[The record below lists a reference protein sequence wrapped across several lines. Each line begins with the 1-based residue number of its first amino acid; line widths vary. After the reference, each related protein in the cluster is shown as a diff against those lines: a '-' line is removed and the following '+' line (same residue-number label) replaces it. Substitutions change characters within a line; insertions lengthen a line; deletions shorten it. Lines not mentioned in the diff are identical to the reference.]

1 MKKLICT
8 ALIVFIVLATTF
20 AVFGAEEETDLDEP
34 TDTSEEIV
42 ETVTPEDATDGSTD
56 GSTEEAPALDESTFK
71 KWLDEWRKTYEKE
84 QEGKDNPDTFAE
96 WILGQVLAYGTE
108 ILAALAAMFALSNA
122 VYAKVK
128 IKKPMDNFTAQTSG
142 NLNKFAK
149 DITEAVDQ
157 YGKESAEALEVVHAY
172 ARSMNTLEEEVKL
185 LREKQIAL
193 EGERQALISAMKLQ
207 SGMLNTVIQSST
219 IAQWKKD
226 QIGQLHTEATARI
239 DELSNGGDRA

>member
-8 ALIVFIVLATTF
+8 ALIVFIVLASTF
-20 AVFGAEEETDLDEP
+20 AVFAEEETDIDEP
-34 TDTSEEIV
+34 TDTTDEIV
-42 ETVTPEDATDGSTD
+42 ETVTPEDATENA
-56 GSTEEAPALDESTFK
+56 TEEDPALDESTFK

-96 WILGQVLAYGTE
+96 WLLGQVLAYGTE
-108 ILAALAAMFALSNA
+108 ILAALAALFALSNA

-157 YGKESAEALEVVHAY
+157 YGKESAEALDVVHAY
-172 ARSMNTLEEEVKL
+172 ARAMNTLEEEVKT

>member
-8 ALIVFIVLATTF
+8 ALIVFIVLASTF
-20 AVFGAEEETDLDEP
+20 AVFAEEETDIDEP
-34 TDTSEEIV
+34 TDTTEEIV
-42 ETVTPEDATDGSTD
+42 ETVTPEDATENA
-56 GSTEEAPALDESTFK
+56 TEEDPALDESTFK

-96 WILGQVLAYGTE
+96 WLLGQVLAYGTE
-108 ILAALAAMFALSNA
+108 ILAALAALFALSNA

-172 ARSMNTLEEEVKL
+172 ARAMNTLEEEVKT

-193 EGERQALISAMKLQ
+193 EDERKALISAMKLQ

-239 DELSNGGDRA
+239 DELSNGGDRD